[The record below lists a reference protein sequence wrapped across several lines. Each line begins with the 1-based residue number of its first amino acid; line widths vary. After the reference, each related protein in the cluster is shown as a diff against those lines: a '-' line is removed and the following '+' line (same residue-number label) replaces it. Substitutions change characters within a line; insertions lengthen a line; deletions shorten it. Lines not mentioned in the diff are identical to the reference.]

1 MRYPWWV
8 VLGSFFLLAVAMR
21 WGSFFISVINHDES
35 TYIVIADELLRGEVY
50 LRDVIDTKPIGIF
63 WVYAALIKLTGGSI
77 ALLRLAAAAV
87 VALGA
92 FLLSV
97 ATFRA
102 THRPVSGYVA
112 GVVYILMCSV
122 YKFYGVSPNTEIF
135 FNVFTIAAVAA
146 AVATSRKQWLVA
158 GLLLGTG
165 FIIKPFV
172 AAEALAVG
180 LYLVWYY
187 RREPARMVGRGLLL
201 VGGFLAPVA
210 GVVAYY
216 YHLGLVDALWF
227 YSVEVGGAYPIELP
241 WYLRLKFMG
250 DYLLRY
256 APIVLLGVVAQVRS
270 RSDERLG
277 PWTAYLALQF
287 LLVTVVVLMTGKRFG
302 HYQIQLHPI
311 VALYVGAWVGHAW
324 EQLLYRRWVPRAVAA
339 VAVALGVV
347 HYTYYKGKPDEPR
360 QIAEYLA
367 PRLGPGET
375 FFPLN
380 GFQITYHLLD
390 RPVPTPYVHSSLLSF
405 EHHTQAFQIDEAAEA
420 QRIIDDRS
428 VRYLVGRIHD
438 PEVNTTISRSLL
450 PHFRPEGDLNGELRV
465 WVRNPD

>member
-8 VLGSFFLLAVAMR
+8 VLGAFFLLAVAMR
-21 WGSFFISVINHDES
+21 WGSFFISVIDHDES
-35 TYIVIADELLRGEVY
+35 TYIVIADELLRGEAY

-63 WVYAALIKLTGGSI
+63 WIYAALIKLTGGSI
-77 ALLRLAAAAV
+77 FLLRLAAAAF

-97 ATFRA
+97 TTFRA
-102 THRPVSGYVA
+102 THRPLSGYVA

-165 FIIKPFV
+165 FVIKPFV

-187 RREPARMVGRGLLL
+187 RREPARIIGRGMVL
-201 VGGFLAPVA
+201 VGGFLLPVA
-210 GVVAYY
+210 AVVAYF
-216 YHLGLVDALWF
+216 YHLDLLDALWF
-227 YSVEVGGAYPIELP
+227 YSVKVNGAYPIELP

-256 APIVLLGVVAQVRS
+256 APIVLLGVGAQVLGKA
-270 RSDERLG
+270 DERHRE
-277 PWTAYLALQF
+277 WTAYLLLQF
-287 LLVTVVVLMTGKRFG
+287 LLVSVVVMLTGKRFG
-302 HYQIQLHPI
+302 HYQVQLHPI
-311 VALYVGAWVGHAW
+311 VALYVGAWVGYTW
-324 EQLLYRRWVPRAVAA
+324 EHVLRRRWVPVV
-339 VAVALGVV
+339 VAVVSLGLGVV
-347 HYTYYKGKPDEPR
+347 HFFYYQKKADEPR
-360 QIAEYLA
+360 VIAAYLA
-367 PRLGPGET
+367 PRLAPGET
-375 FFPLN
+375 FFTLN

-390 RPVPTPYVHSSLLSF
+390 RPVPTPYVHSSLLFF
-405 EHHTQAFQIDEAAEA
+405 EHHARAFRIDEAAEA
-420 QRIIDDRS
+420 QRIIDDPS
-428 VRYLVGRIHD
+428 VRYLVGRIND
-438 PEVNTTISRSLL
+438 PETNTSLTETL
-450 PHFRPEGDLNGELRV
+450 MPHFHPAGDITHDLRV
-465 WVRNPD
+465 WERNQ